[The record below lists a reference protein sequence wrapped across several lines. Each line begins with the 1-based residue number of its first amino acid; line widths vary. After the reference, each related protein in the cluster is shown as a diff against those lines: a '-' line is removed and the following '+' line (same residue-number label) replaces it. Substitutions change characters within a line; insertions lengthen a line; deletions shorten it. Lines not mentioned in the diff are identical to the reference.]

1 MLFRTETVMA
11 LLLLGFRPVI
21 ADIDTVWLH
30 DPVSIVKR
38 GNLIYPRHASSHST
52 ETEASSHSTETGA
65 RSFESVDLSVTNDN
79 GEICGCFVAVNN
91 TPRAR

>member
-30 DPVSIVKR
+30 DPV
-38 GNLIYPRHASSHST
+38 
-52 ETEASSHSTETGA
+52 
-65 RSFESVDLSVTNDN
+65 RSVVTQCLLA
-79 GEICGCFVAVNN
+79 IIPIF
-91 TPRAR
+91 TFL